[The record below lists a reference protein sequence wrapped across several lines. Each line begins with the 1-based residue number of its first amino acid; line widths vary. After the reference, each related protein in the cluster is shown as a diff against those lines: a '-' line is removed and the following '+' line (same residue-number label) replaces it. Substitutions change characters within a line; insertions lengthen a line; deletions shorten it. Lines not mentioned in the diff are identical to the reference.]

1 MTNDPHRAAPAT
13 SPTHDAFQVM
23 FDSFD
28 MMSSVWQ
35 PSCKGF
41 GRWQLELAQLNAKQ
55 QRAALEF
62 SRNMVRWTSPMDA
75 MANTMSYWQTLCGF
89 YGIASENLTSVVAT
103 AAQPQVA
110 FEIVPRPLKKAHDTI
125 VLPDLNE
132 PELPLDRKV
141 A

>member
-1 MTNDPHRAAPAT
+1 MSNDPYRAAPAT
-13 SPTHDAFQVM
+13 SPTHDAFQVI

-28 MMSSVWQ
+28 MMSTVWQ

-55 QRAALEF
+55 QRAAFEF

-75 MANTMSYWQTLCGF
+75 MANTMSYWQTLCEF
-89 YGIASENLTSVVAT
+89 YGMAGENLTSVVAK
-103 AAQPQVA
+103 AAQPA
-110 FEIVPRPLKKAHDTI
+110 SSEIVSLPAKKARDTI

-132 PELPLDRKV
+132 PELPFELKV